1 MLYIYKLNSKKV
13 TRNKKRGSISIL
25 IKICSDR
32 NGQVRVIEEIRRDNK
47 IIIKRS
53 LRNMLIYIY
62 IYNFSI
68 LNSVTE
74 LVSSRIEL

>member
-62 IYNFSI
+62 NFSI